1 MSTPIIFKKYTKL
14 QTPLATIISTD
25 IKSIF
30 PSHKC
35 WLCLTT
41 TKNESILLF
50 FSSPRMMTL
59 HYISICLSHCSIF
72 SLQFLGSFFSFKLE
86 AKTIWIGSI
95 KIFFHSSLAMSVI
108 KHFIW
113 GEGGWILL
121 LIYVLLFLW
130 FYKMWERFIVWVAR
144 WIKLRHDEIK
154 FFTNFKAFW
163 SRNLTKKV
171 FAYLKRALR

>member
-1 MSTPIIFKKYTKL
+1 MSRFCCFSHL
-14 QTPLATIISTD
+14 QGWWPCT
-25 IKSIF
+25 IF
-30 PSHKC
+30 PSAS
-35 WLCLTT
+35 L
-41 TKNESILLF
+41 IALF
-50 FSSPRMMTL
+50 FLSP
-59 HYISICLSHCSIF
+59 IF
-72 SLQFLGSFFSFKLE
+72 RKLFFVQIRSKNNLNWVD
-86 AKTIWIGSI
+86 KD
-95 KIFFHSSLAMSVI
+95 FFHFSLAMSVI

>member
-72 SLQFLGSFFSFKLE
+72 LSPIFRKLFFVQIRSKNNLNWVDKDFFSFL
-86 AKTIWIGSI
+86 ARNVCDQTLYLRRGGLNSSI
-95 KIFFHSSLAMSVI
+95 DLCAFVFVILQNVREIYCVSCSV
-108 KHFIW
+108 
-113 GEGGWILL
+113 
-121 LIYVLLFLW
+121 
-130 FYKMWERFIVWVAR
+130 
-144 WIKLRHDEIK
+144 D
-154 FFTNFKAFW
+154 
-163 SRNLTKKV
+163 
-171 FAYLKRALR
+171 